1 MDGDTASLTIGPL
14 QGDALIIFI
23 GSVVVLALSTWV
35 LFARPLIPIPQWLPG
50 GITRTMLELCNDW
63 LRLFSGWFAAGAL
76 PVALMLA
83 FGTLE
88 GGMQFWH
95 WPAAIMIFAVVA
107 VWRLR

>member
-1 MDGDTASLTIGPL
+1 MEGEAAGFALGPL

-23 GSVVVLALSTWV
+23 GSVAVLALSTWV
-35 LFARPLIPIPQWLPG
+35 LWSRPMIPIPGWLPRG
-50 GITRTMLELCNDW
+50 FTRLMLELTNDW

-76 PVALMLA
+76 PVAMMLA
-83 FGTLE
+83 LGTLQ

-95 WPAAIMIFAVVA
+95 WPVAIIIFAVVA